1 MSTAEAAGPALPL
14 VVIGGYLGAGKT
26 TLVNRWLREARAR
39 GLRIAVL
46 VNDFGEVGIDADL
59 IVTRRDDVIELAGG
73 CVCCSFGSDLVAA
86 LGRLH
91 AREPRPDAVLLET
104 SGVALPGTVA
114 ATARLARGF
123 AVGEVIVLA
132 DLNTVRERAA
142 DTYVGDTVL
151 RQIARA
157 DRLLLSRD
165 DLVAPGRAAE
175 VRAWLADIAPGVP
188 QAPAHE
194 APLPFGA
201 EGAGHGPVPDAHPG
215 PAPFRGRPR
224 RPGALPAGDARLA
237 FDSVS
242 ARFDG
247 PVDLAGLAHELA
259 DPGLGLERAK
269 GIVQGPG
276 DRLWAVELAG
286 GSVSVSPAPAVTD
299 DAVTR
304 DPADPADALG
314 DDGQPAVAAGR
325 LVCIGVKAQINRP
338 ALLGLIERLGGRAL

>member
-1 MSTAEAAGPALPL
+1 
-14 VVIGGYLGAGKT
+14 
-26 TLVNRWLREARAR
+26 
-39 GLRIAVL
+39 
-46 VNDFGEVGIDADL
+46 
-59 IVTRRDDVIELAGG
+59 
-73 CVCCSFGSDLVAA
+73 
-86 LGRLH
+86 
-91 AREPRPDAVLLET
+91 
-104 SGVALPGTVA
+104 
-114 ATARLARGF
+114 
-123 AVGEVIVLA
+123 
-132 DLNTVRERAA
+132 VRERAA

-165 DLVAPGRAAE
+165 DLVEPGRAAE

-201 EGAGHGPVPDAHPG
+201 EDAGHGPAPDAHPG
-215 PAPFRGRPR
+215 PAPFRSRPR

-299 DAVTR
+299 DAVAR
-304 DPADPADALG
+304 DPADPADAPTDG
-314 DDGQPAVAAGR
+314 GQPAVAAGR
-325 LVCIGVKAQINRP
+325 LVCIGVKAQINRA

>member
-1 MSTAEAAGPALPL
+1 MTDAGDLPL

-26 TLVNRWLREARAR
+26 TLVNRWLREARAS

-91 AREPRPDAVLLET
+91 DRQPRPDAVLLET

-123 AVGEVIVLA
+123 AVDEVIVLA

-157 DRLLLSRD
+157 DRLLLTRD
-165 DLVAPGRAAE
+165 DLVDGGREAA
-175 VRAWLADIAPGVP
+175 VRAWLTGIAPGVP
-188 QAPAHE
+188 LALARE
-194 APLPFGA
+194 APLPFAPAAPPA
-201 EGAGHGPVPDAHPG
+201 EPTPTPTPTPR
-215 PAPFRGRPR
+215 PAPIRGRPR
-224 RPGALPAGDARLA
+224 RPGARPAGDARLA

-242 ARFDG
+242 ARFAG
-247 PVDLAGLAHELA
+247 PVDLADLAHALA

-276 DRLWAVELAG
+276 DRPWAVELAG
-286 GSVSVSPAPAVTD
+286 GSVSVSPAPAAEPGDPLT
-299 DAVTR
+299 AT
-304 DPADPADALG
+304 DPASPAALADP
-314 DDGQPAVAAGR
+314 PAAPAGR
-325 LVCIGVKAQINRP
+325 LVFIGVKAQINRA
-338 ALLGLIERLGGRAL
+338 ALVALIERLGGQPL

>member
-1 MSTAEAAGPALPL
+1 MSENDTLPL

-26 TLVNRWLREARAR
+26 TLVNRWLHEARAR

-91 AREPRPDAVLLET
+91 DRQPRPDAVLLET

-157 DRLLLSRD
+157 DRLLLTRE
-165 DLVAPGRAAE
+165 DLVDREREAA
-175 VRAWLADIAPGVP
+175 VRAWLTGIAPGVP
-188 QAPAHE
+188 LALARE
-194 APLPFGA
+194 APLPVGA
-201 EGAGHGPVPDAHPG
+201 AHPHAEPTAVRR
-215 PAPFRGRPR
+215 PAPIRGRPR
-224 RPGALPAGDARLA
+224 RPGARPAGDARLA
-237 FDSVS
+237 FDSLS
-242 ARFDG
+242 AHFDG
-247 PVDLAGLAHELA
+247 PVDLADLAHALA

-276 DRLWAVELAG
+276 DRPWAVELAG
-286 GSVSVSPAPAVTD
+286 GSVSVSPAPAAD
-299 DAVTR
+299 PGDAVTAT
-304 DPADPADALG
+304 DPLSPAALADPAAA
-314 DDGQPAVAAGR
+314 PAGR
-325 LVCIGVKAQINRP
+325 LVCIGVKAQLNRA
-338 ALLGLIERLGGRAL
+338 ALVALIERLGGQPI